1 MATVNERRVA
11 IARPESPEAPP
22 TLAIGPRTGLSRCV
36 STASSMSHGSGTD
49 VGSRHSLGSDL
60 YSRQSSASFQSSRH
74 VSNLSRISISSVD
87 SKGRRRGYMRPQTTD
102 FAASAK
108 SRESVMCLGSIAHLQ
123 YYFAR
128 TGLLDGKGGQFARK
142 RPTQKATLDMSLL
155 DGSST
160 TADVS
165 GQGMKATYMSSL
177 DSSAD
182 PDSHDDG
189 TNTGFGNLVESPIQ
203 EEMDE
208 DEFEDSFPE
217 SDPDM
222 LPPTVSTYHQKEKP
236 IPKPPKIEELKKELE
251 LCLNDTRKALDEVQ
265 ARKAGSFKEPS
276 DLPQLPNMPEE
287 STQSWYELQGMG
299 ILDVVTLAIRAAKMY
314 YTAHELPD
322 RLDSIKSEKQIR
334 ADLLAVM
341 EVLKQMATRNFN
353 GGMKDEE
360 IKIMTDWVASVFD
373 FLEQEHKI
381 ELAERAERE
390 SWGWLRG
397 DWSGRE
403 YERER
408 AFLSSMEP
416 EAELLPEWTPLS
428 EASECP
434 TPFLQGLQNGVLLV
448 KLHNAAV
455 KKSRRRFGAIPTF
468 HTDTQKPY
476 RSADN
481 LRYWAKAAELRF
493 EVMLKVDALGVVY
506 DNGPEVWQEF
516 ESAILKWCEHVRQE
530 ITNELVDVD
539 VDE

>member
-1 MATVNERRVA
+1 MATVNERRVP

-165 GQGMKATYMSSL
+165 GQDMKATYMSSI

-203 EEMDE
+203 EEIDE

-265 ARKAGSFKEPS
+265 ARKAGSFKEPP

-287 STQSWYELQGMG
+287 STQSWYELQGMD

-530 ITNELVDVD
+530 ITSELVDVD

>member
-287 STQSWYELQGMG
+287 STQSWYELQGMD

-481 LRYWAKAAELRF
+481 IRYWAKAAELRF

-530 ITNELVDVD
+530 ITSELVDVD

>member
-287 STQSWYELQGMG
+287 STQSWYELQGMD

-506 DNGPEVWQEF
+506 DNGPEVWQKF

-530 ITNELVDVD
+530 ITSELVDVD